1 MALISPDPS
10 TDRAPVDFRAPPPSP
25 VASGRRSSV
34 TNDDVLSNFLQH
46 SLHVPNLTLPDKVFP
61 RQKHIQNPPK
71 VDFRNLDDSVQEI
84 LDSISGSGC
93 FQLVNHGI
101 RGEVVRSVLTA
112 GAGVFG
118 LLPEKKAAVVRS
130 PEKVYGFE
138 EFRGEDEREM
148 GEEFVW
154 CRDEGLELEMEGVWP
169 TGYSNFR

>member
-1 MALISPDPS
+1 M
-10 TDRAPVDFRAPPPSP
+10 
-25 VASGRRSSV
+25 
-34 TNDDVLSNFLQH
+34 
-46 SLHVPNLTLPDKVFP
+46 
-61 RQKHIQNPPK
+61 
-71 VDFRNLDDSVQEI
+71 
-84 LDSISGSGC
+84 
-93 FQLVNHGI
+93 NHGI

-112 GAGVFG
+112 GTGVFG

>member
-1 MALISPDPS
+1 M
-10 TDRAPVDFRAPPPSP
+10 
-25 VASGRRSSV
+25 
-34 TNDDVLSNFLQH
+34 
-46 SLHVPNLTLPDKVFP
+46 
-61 RQKHIQNPPK
+61 
-71 VDFRNLDDSVQEI
+71 
-84 LDSISGSGC
+84 
-93 FQLVNHGI
+93 NHGI

-112 GAGVFG
+112 SSGVFG

-154 CRDEGLELEMEGVWP
+154 CRDEGLDLEMEGVWP